1 MADYGIGSWPARRAR
16 IDPGKT
22 ALAQADRELTYA
34 GLAGRVARLAGALAR
49 YGIGP
54 GDRVAYLGFN
64 DIATFETLFAAG
76 RLGALFVPI
85 STRLTAAELG
95 LLLDDAAPRVLVH
108 GPEQAGLVAAA
119 DPARHGAGVVIP
131 VAGSGPGGYQPLIAA
146 AEEAAGAEVSLDD
159 DAVILYTSGTTG
171 RPKGAVLTHANLTFN
186 TMNQLAHVDVSRDD
200 VALCSAPLFHA
211 AGLGQV
217 SLPVLFKGG
226 TVVMAPRF
234 DPAWMLAEIG
244 RRRITTFS
252 AVPTMLQMLCDDE
265 GFAAADLS
273 SLRYVIYGGSM
284 VAERVA
290 VAWQRRGVELLQG
303 YGMTEAAPGVCLAV
317 PGQARDKPVS
327 MGVPHFFTDVT
338 LAPVETGGH
347 GDPAPVS
354 GGTVSGGT
362 QPAGELL
369 VRGLNVFRGYWNKP
383 AETDRA
389 HAGGWFRSGDV
400 VRLDGG
406 GWGYVVDRIG
416 DMFISG
422 GENVYPAEVEAVI
435 GKLPGV
441 ADCAVIGVP
450 DEQWGEAGL
459 AYVITTAEAS
469 WAEDSLRAALRGRL
483 ATFKIPKRVRFVD
496 DLPRTPSGKVRKQD
510 LRAAAADRPEASG
523 R

>member
-16 IDPGKT
+16 IDPDKT
-22 ALAQADRELTYA
+22 ALAQGERELTYA
-34 GLAGRVARLAGALAR
+34 ALASRAARLAGALAECGVGR
-49 YGIGP
+49 

-76 RLGALFVPI
+76 RLGALFVPL

-95 LLLDDAAPRVLVH
+95 LVLDDAAPRVLVH
-108 GPEQAGLVAAA
+108 GPEQAGLVTAA
-119 DPARHGAGVVIP
+119 DPARHGTAVIVPTAG
-131 VAGSGPGGYQPLIAA
+131 ADPGGYEPLIAA
-146 AEEAAGAEVSLDD
+146 AQQAAEADVSLDD

-186 TMNQLAHVDVSRDD
+186 TMNQLAHVDVSRTDL
-200 VALCSAPLFHA
+200 ALCSAPLFHA

-226 TVVMAPRF
+226 TVVVAPRF
-234 DPAWMLAEIG
+234 DPGWMLAEIG
-244 RRRITTFS
+244 RRGITTFS
-252 AVPTMLQMLCDDE
+252 AVPTMLQMLCDHD
-265 GFAAADLS
+265 GFATADLT

-303 YGMTEAAPGVCLAV
+303 YGMTEASPGVCLAV
-317 PGQARDKPVS
+317 PGRAQDKPVS
-327 MGVPHFFTDVT
+327 MGVPHFFTDVG
-338 LAPVETGGH
+338 LASVPTAGQDD
-347 GDPAPVS
+347 DPASV
-354 GGTVSGGT
+354 GGAGRP

-369 VRGLNVFRGYWNKP
+369 VRGLNVFRGYWNQP
-383 AETDRA
+383 AETARA
-389 HAGGWFRSGDV
+389 LDDGWFRSGDV
-400 VRLDGG
+400 VRLDEG
-406 GWGYVVDRIG
+406 GWGYVVDRIS

-422 GENVYPAEVEAVI
+422 GENVYPAEVETAI

-441 ADCAVIGVP
+441 ADCAVIGLP
-450 DEQWGEAGL
+450 DQQWGEAGL
-459 AYVITTAEAS
+459 AYVIATGEPPWT
-469 WAEDSLRAALRGRL
+469 EDSLREALRGRL
-483 ATFKIPKRVRFVD
+483 APFKIPKRVRFVE

-510 LRAAAADRPEASG
+510 LRAAYAASSRSKNE